1 MKRGSSASSRWAIW
15 RPKWVIGES
24 PARPFGKFPNR
35 PRLADENSNG
45 EFEASGSASINKDII
60 MAKSEIRT
68 GEASLV
74 KGFAWHVYPDPAT
87 PGAHA
92 GESPFA
98 GGRDLPGP
106 ERSPLEPPP
115 DITTFWTVERGEAS
129 ELLNQV
135 EERAYLVVTEAPVAP
150 DVKTGWN
157 VEPAQLED

>member
-1 MKRGSSASSRWAIW
+1 
-15 RPKWVIGES
+15 
-24 PARPFGKFPNR
+24 
-35 PRLADENSNG
+35 
-45 EFEASGSASINKDII
+45 

-74 KGFAWHVYPDPAT
+74 KGFAWHVYPDPAA
-87 PGAHA
+87 PGALA

-150 DVKTGWN
+150 DVKMGWH
-157 VEPAQLED
+157 VEQARLEDPFEIDQRGDRSVRLVRFVRSVETPSGPVQECEFQVDRG